1 MSFVKFWRGK
11 DASLGAISAKDAN
24 TIYFVTDAG
33 KIMLGDSLIATASS
47 AEVAALAAKIAKHE
61 TILAGLESTTVIA
74 YITGIVG
81 SATLT
86 TTDKTLKGAINEV
99 KASADATKAKVDHS
113 TTGLATKLA
122 TATYTTKMTQ
132 LDASLKTVDGS
143 INTLQ
148 SNYTT
153 LTGTVSN
160 KLDTATYNAERGAAV
175 STLHT
180 AAKNVVGSL
189 NELHN
194 DISTNITNI
203 SNLGNRV
210 SSVESA
216 VGAVNSAFV
225 FKGEITSTTPVRTTV
240 VSKGHAYIGSG
251 ANFVIGT
258 KTIEAGD
265 MLVITTDTPK
275 AISALTAADILVVEK
290 NIDNAISKS
299 GTAGAESD
307 LIAVKKTDN
316 TIEYVNASVGGLKTL
331 ISAAQAKADSAHTL
345 ATGKLSRADLNASL
359 GALGVNTVKEYVDA
373 SITSTRSFASTQATN
388 ALNDAKSYTNASIG
402 AIAVST
408 VKIYVDNAK
417 SAAISSATSTA
428 AADAA
433 SKVKTL
439 RDEIVPSLVW
449 NE

>member
-33 KIMLGDSLIATASS
+33 KIMLGDSLVATASS
-47 AEVAALAAKIAKHE
+47 AEVESLAAKVAKHE
-61 TILAGLESTTVIA
+61 AILKGLESTTVTA

-99 KASADATKAKVDHS
+99 KSVADATKAKVDHS
-113 TTGLATKLA
+113 TTGLATKVA
-122 TATYTTKMTQ
+122 TTTYNAKMTQ
-132 LDASLKTVDGS
+132 LDSSIKNSDASID
-143 INTLQ
+143 TLQ
-148 SNYTT
+148 SQYST
-153 LTGTVSN
+153 LNGTVAN
-160 KLDTATYNAERGAAV
+160 KLDTATYNSERGAAV

-194 DISTNITNI
+194 DISTNISNI
-203 SNLGNRV
+203 SSLGNRV
-210 SSVESA
+210 TSVESA

-225 FKGEITSTTPVRTTV
+225 FKGEMTSTAPVRTTV

-251 ANFVIGT
+251 ATFVVGT
-258 KTIEAGD
+258 KNIEAGD
-265 MLVITTDTPK
+265 MLVITSDTPK

-299 GTAGAESD
+299 GSAGAESD

-316 TIEYVNASVGGLKTL
+316 TIAYLNVSVGGLKTL
-331 ISAAQAKADSAHTL
+331 ISNAQAKADSAHTL
-345 ATGKLSRADLNASL
+345 ATGKLSRTDLNASL

-373 SITSTRSFASTQATN
+373 SITSANSFATTKANQALT
-388 ALNDAKSYTNASIG
+388 DAKAYTNASIG

-439 RDEIVPSLVW
+439 RDEVVPSLTW